1 MLGKLGRNIT
11 PVAVA
16 IALIALATCVST
28 YIDGSVY
35 TYFV

>member
-16 IALIALATCVST
+16 IALIALATCVSNDVLA
-28 YIDGSVY
+28 Y
-35 TYFV
+35 

>member
-16 IALIALATCVST
+16 TALIALATCVSN
-28 YIDGSVY
+28 DVAS
-35 TYFV
+35 